1 MTLMAKRDVQSLN
14 NQDLI
19 ELAQN
24 TIVALETQGEGGW
37 NANKAELR
45 EADAELER
53 RHQTGDVSFE
63 SASARAEIAMAL
75 RTYRE
80 AIDLWS
86 QIKCTQEIEQ
96 SLVHYQIA
104 VCYRRMGNVFEAKEA
119 LDLVKGEMTTKL
131 RYTNEIQRLSNETSR
146 FSAIH
151 LSATA
156 YQKME
161 SGAFTEATALMS
173 ASAVLRGLD
182 SDGLVHLNETL
193 SHLVQFAQGHRFDRP
208 APPLPVFDSGVL
220 LICGFEWSG
229 SGALADC
236 INGSDELFFPF
247 GDTEIA
253 TFEGNVKAVDGA
265 LQILKAMR
273 RGDRDHVRRVIISFM
288 VTSVLGVAFRH
299 AKKNVS
305 QRLHRKSIA
314 AFMGDRIES
323 FHTGCQNFLV
333 TADIATRDVL
343 DTDLLLAGLKSFLG
357 GLIHDGTNRKAVL
370 NNCVHAFNLD
380 CLALFDNAKA
390 VCVIRDPR
398 DQYAA
403 RVAENWYR
411 RIRLERFLRITNQY
425 MKSFYKAQNDEAL
438 GPHIL
443 PVRFEDIV
451 LNDEKRDEIIRQ
463 CGISKGGMGKFK
475 PELSKKNVGVYK
487 RFENQDDIRVIEK
500 TFPDLLFK
508 PIPTEIGSD

>member
-1 MTLMAKRDVQSLN
+1 MTLMATPDLPSLN
-14 NQDLI
+14 DQALI
-19 ELAQN
+19 KLAQKH
-24 TIVALETQGEGGW
+24 IVDLDTQGEAGW
-37 NANKAELR
+37 NANKAALR
-45 EADAELER
+45 DADAELER
-53 RHQTGDVSFE
+53 RHASGSVTYE
-63 SASARAEIAMAL
+63 TASARAEIAMAL
-75 RTYRE
+75 RTYRA
-80 AIDLWS
+80 AIDLWNS
-86 QIKCTQEIEQ
+86 VKCTQESQQ
-96 SLVHYQIA
+96 SLVNYQIA

-131 RYTNEIQRLSNETSR
+131 RYINEIQRIADETSR

-173 ASAVLRGLD
+173 AAAVLRGLD
-182 SDGLVHLNETL
+182 SDGLLHLNQTL
-193 SHLVQFAQGHRFDRP
+193 DHLVQFAQGQRFDRP
-208 APPLPVFDSGVL
+208 APALPVFESGVL
-220 LICGFEWSG
+220 LISGFEWSG

-236 INGSDELFFPF
+236 IDGSDELFFPF

-253 TFEGNVKAVDGA
+253 TFEGNGKIVDGA

-273 RGDRDHVRRVIISFM
+273 RGDREEVRRIIISFM
-288 VTSVLGVAFRH
+288 VSSVLGVAFRP
-299 AKKNVS
+299 AKKNIS
-305 QRLHRKSIA
+305 QRLHKKSLA
-314 AFMGDRIES
+314 AFMGDKVEP
-323 FHTGCQNFLV
+323 FHAACQNFLV
-333 TADIATRDVL
+333 TADIATRDMM
-343 DTDLLLAGLKSFLG
+343 DSDLLLAGLKSFLG
-357 GLIHDGTNRKAVL
+357 ELIHDGTNRKAVL
-370 NNCVHAFNLD
+370 NNCVHAYSLD

-411 RIRLERFLRITNQY
+411 RISLERFLRITNQY
-425 MKSFYKAQNDEAL
+425 MKSFYKAQNDKAL

-451 LNDEKRDEIIRQ
+451 LSDEKRNAIIRQ
-463 CGISKGGMGKFK
+463 CGISKGGIGKFK

-500 TFPDLLFK
+500 NFPDLLFK
-508 PIPTEIGSD
+508 SVPTEIGSD